1 MNNWIQSLS
10 NLHINTYFTKENITF
25 LLAVIGSLG
34 TIYSMIAQHKNI
46 SLSIVS
52 YSYKNKT
59 LLMYVAFTNCS
70 RLPISILNVSIV
82 LDKIC
87 YPCVY
92 IPTTVVEHTRHSG
105 KELLSYRE
113 ELSIQF
119 PVSLSSL
126 AGTSGYLYFDK
137 LPDNYP
143 NAPTTLT
150 LEVST
155 NRGQAMKMKLSVPLK

>member
-70 RLPISILNVSIV
+70 RLPII
-82 LDKIC
+82 
-87 YPCVY
+87 
-92 IPTTVVEHTRHSG
+92 
-105 KELLSYRE
+105 
-113 ELSIQF
+113 
-119 PVSLSSL
+119 
-126 AGTSGYLYFDK
+126 
-137 LPDNYP
+137 
-143 NAPTTLT
+143 
-150 LEVST
+150 
-155 NRGQAMKMKLSVPLK
+155 